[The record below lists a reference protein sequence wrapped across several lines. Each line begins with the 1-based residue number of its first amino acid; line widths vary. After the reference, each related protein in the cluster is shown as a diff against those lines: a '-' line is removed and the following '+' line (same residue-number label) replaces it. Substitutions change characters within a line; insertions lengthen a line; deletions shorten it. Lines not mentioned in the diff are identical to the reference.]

1 LASSPLA
8 LIADLFPVLL
18 FDSEQLVN
26 RIVKTRNAML
36 VSSNLGFVIIIFD
49 FGIESFLN

>member
-1 LASSPLA
+1 LAISPLA

-26 RIVKTRNAML
+26 MAAKARNATL
-36 VSSNLGFVIIIFD
+36 DISNLGFIIIIFD
-49 FGIESFLN
+49 FRLWY